1 MILMNVLRKNGLE
14 ENGIKVI
21 GMWKRLGK
29 VVSREEGAEGIK
41 DIVDSIGRN
50 IFRYVSGMNKYKYSV
65 DKSDLECDLERV
77 GFCIKRAMLCY
88 KEKDYKKFSN
98 YLTEIDRVVADSV
111 EKIYLGK
118 RAETEA
124 EKTYIEK
131 VADKIIDEML
141 NINIDG
147 NRIKIGRF
155 EKEFKTAENMG
166 DYVYKYGMEINRNE
180 TDIME
185 LVKNI
190 DVDKFDK
197 SGGMEISLEDSVLV
211 LVEELGKEG
220 SNEVVGEILDKVIN
234 VDNVDKDKCGRFKER
249 FNINGS
255 VEDIGVVYNIY
266 RESIKKIGFRKTIEI
281 FNRVFKRGELEGETV
296 MMDDANRDVAV
307 VDDTGKVK
315 VKDKDTGQDKG
326 EEVYQSKE
334 EAVTKLYQRGYK

>member
-1 MILMNVLRKNGLE
+1 MVLMNVLRKNGLE
-14 ENGIKVI
+14 ENGIRVI

-29 VVSREEGAEGIK
+29 VISRDGGDEGIK
-41 DIVDSIGRN
+41 DIVDNIGRN
-50 IFRYVSGMNKYKYSV
+50 IFRYASGMNKYKYSV

-77 GFCIKRAMLCY
+77 GFCIKRAMVCY

-98 YLTEIDRVVADSV
+98 YLTEIDRVVADNV

-131 VADKIIDEML
+131 IADKIIDEML
-141 NINIDG
+141 NISIND
-147 NRIKIGRF
+147 NRIKIGSF
-155 EKEFKTAENMG
+155 EKEFKTAESMR

-220 SNEVVGEILDKVIN
+220 SNEIVGEILDRVIN
-234 VDNVDKDKCGRFKER
+234 VDNVDKDKCERFKEK

-255 VEDIGVVYNIY
+255 VEDVGVVYNIY

-281 FNRVFKRGELEGETV
+281 FNKVFKRGELEGEMV
-296 MMDDANRDVAV
+296 MMNEVNRDVAV
-307 VDDTGKVK
+307 VDETGKVK
-315 VKDKDTGQDKG
+315 IKDKDTGQDER
-326 EEVYQSKE
+326 EEVYKSKE
-334 EAVTKLYQRGYK
+334 EAITNLYQRGYK